1 MWFADDTDI
10 CSFSWSFRIIWTWFC
25 GGITFIVRPNRG
37 CVVYTVPPVIKWVVV
52 WYFRLFAIPVCNLL
66 LSAGPIEGCSAVLV
80 VRTVAVG
87 AWFVPSWCAQKKQV
101 QKQNE
106 KNRKTKTKGGEQNN
120 SLGTDPEKIKSP
132 SAITGWGL
140 RGGYAEHVL
149 WSRRDPSML
158 TLGASRSGRFRPPR
172 SLTRKNGL
180 EW

>member
-1 MWFADDTDI
+1 M
-10 CSFSWSFRIIWTWFC
+10 
-25 GGITFIVRPNRG
+25 
-37 CVVYTVPPVIKWVVV
+37 VYTVPPVIKWVVV

-132 SAITGWGL
+132 SAITG
-140 RGGYAEHVL
+140 
-149 WSRRDPSML
+149 
-158 TLGASRSGRFRPPR
+158 
-172 SLTRKNGL
+172 
-180 EW
+180 